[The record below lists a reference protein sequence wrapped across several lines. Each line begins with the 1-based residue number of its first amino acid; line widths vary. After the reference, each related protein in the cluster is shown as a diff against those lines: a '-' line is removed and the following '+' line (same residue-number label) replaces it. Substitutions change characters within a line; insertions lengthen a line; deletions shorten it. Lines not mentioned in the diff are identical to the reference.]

1 MASFGAP
8 PVSLRHGVR
17 LVAQAASTV
26 EQVLLAV
33 GEQVGHVNISY
44 ASRMNKAV
52 VVFLKDQK
60 YVTELIESG
69 LMVNEEYIQVS
80 PLATPSTRITVSGVP
95 PFIPNEALERELKR
109 FVVQGQ
115 HGWGVT
121 YSSPEVCAVKGSTV
135 EMSCSFTYPS
145 RWGGGENTLQNTF
158 WFTKKKDGENTLQ
171 NTFWLTKKKDGEYVD
186 LTTVSEYAGRVEY
199 LCSNH
204 TCTLRIRN
212 LRESDAAVY
221 NFRIK
226 TNQDAYWGYPGPTL
240 SVTDLQVEVSRSG
253 SSPRLQ
259 CLSSCPPGHTSY
271 IWFKNGQEVKED
283 TSPHADF
290 RYGSAD
296 SYSCA
301 LKGLEDFPSPS
312 VYAPKP
318 PSVSVSP
325 SAEIEEGS
333 PVTLTCSSDA
343 NPAANYT
350 WYKEDSPKASGQ
362 IFNITDFR
370 AEHRGS
376 YSCGAQNKLGR
387 SDSTLTLSV
396 GTGGSWKLPA
406 AATITV
412 VLLAVIALSVFLGI
426 RRKRASRDSSE
437 PEERADTR
445 EEPEQQ
451 DDLQYASVHF
461 SNSRA
466 DPLYSN
472 MRAARPLGH
481 TEQQDVPEYAAIKFS
496 SAAPRTRGQDSGEDP
511 AAFYS
516 TVNKSH

>member
-1 MASFGAP
+1 MDLPSADQIVYNLVPELVGLQA
-8 PVSLRHGVR
+8 LR
-17 LVAQAASTV
+17 L
-26 EQVLLAV
+26 
-33 GEQVGHVNISY
+33 
-44 ASRMNKAV
+44 
-52 VVFLKDQK
+52 
-60 YVTELIESG
+60 
-69 LMVNEEYIQVS
+69 EEEE
-80 PLATPSTRITVSGVP
+80 VSGGS
-95 PFIPNEALERELKR
+95 AYQQAER
-109 FVVQGQ
+109 
-115 HGWGVT
+115 
-121 YSSPEVCAVKGSTV
+121 
-135 EMSCSFTYPS
+135 
-145 RWGGGENTLQNTF
+145 
-158 WFTKKKDGENTLQ
+158 
-171 NTFWLTKKKDGEYVD
+171 
-186 LTTVSEYAGRVEY
+186 
-199 LCSNH
+199 
-204 TCTLRIRN
+204 
-212 LRESDAAVY
+212 
-221 NFRIK
+221 
-226 TNQDAYWGYPGPTL
+226 
-240 SVTDLQVEVSRSG
+240 
-253 SSPRLQ
+253 
-259 CLSSCPPGHTSY
+259 SY
-271 IWFKNGQEVKED
+271 ISCHPSMKGTW
-283 TSPHADF
+283 
-290 RYGSAD
+290 RGSD
-296 SYSCA
+296 
-301 LKGLEDFPSPS
+301 
-312 VYAPKP
+312 APKP

-362 IFNITDFR
+362 IFNITEFR

-426 RRKRASRDSSE
+426 RRKRASRDSPE

-451 DDLQYASVHF
+451 DDLQYASVPF

>member
-1 MASFGAP
+1 MKNSFLMGGSVTTPPHHVGCRLVVCDCRFQLQLSDEAHLVKQDIGAQP
-8 PVSLRHGVR
+8 VTNKTELLLIGSKSTLSKTPNLTLTIDGTPVS
-17 LVAQAASTV
+17 
-26 EQVLLAV
+26 
-33 GEQVGHVNISY
+33 
-44 ASRMNKAV
+44 
-52 VVFLKDQK
+52 
-60 YVTELIESG
+60 
-69 LMVNEEYIQVS
+69 
-80 PLATPSTRITVSGVP
+80 PSTQ
-95 PFIPNEALERELKR
+95 A
-109 FVVQGQ
+109 
-115 HGWGVT
+115 
-121 YSSPEVCAVKGSTV
+121 
-135 EMSCSFTYPS
+135 
-145 RWGGGENTLQNTF
+145 
-158 WFTKKKDGENTLQ
+158 
-171 NTFWLTKKKDGEYVD
+171 
-186 LTTVSEYAGRVEY
+186 
-199 LCSNH
+199 
-204 TCTLRIRN
+204 RN
-212 LRESDAAVY
+212 LGVIFD
-221 NFRIK
+221 
-226 TNQDAYWGYPGPTL
+226 PTL
-240 SVTDLQVEVSRSG
+240 SLDSHIRQVVKISFFHLRNIAKIRPYLTRPAAERLIHAFISSR
-253 SSPRLQ
+253 LD
-259 CLSSCPPGHTSY
+259 Y
-271 IWFKNGQEVKED
+271 
-283 TSPHADF
+283 
-290 RYGSAD
+290 
-296 SYSCA
+296 
-301 LKGLEDFPSPS
+301 
-312 VYAPKP
+312 YAPKP

-362 IFNITDFR
+362 IFNITEFR

-426 RRKRASRDSSE
+426 RRKRASRDSPE

-451 DDLQYASVHF
+451 DDLQYASVPF